1 MTAERAS
8 VVSATR
14 IVGSGP
20 ASGVRV
26 GGVMIGVAA
35 EGGVQTGCVR
45 LGRVSSRVCC
55 WAIARGR
62 TSDCTSSKAI
72 TLRIVADSTT
82 KPGMGLPFS
91 IWWNGTSSQQEHLYL
106 HTAAAPAEKPLG
118 IVLVQFAVEAFRV
131 QPLGCCFGKQ
141 A

>member
-20 ASGVRV
+20 ASGVRL

-45 LGRVSSRVCC
+45 LGRVSSRICC

-62 TSDCTSSKAI
+62 TSDCTSSEAI

-82 KPGMGLPFS
+82 KQSADYADFDL
-91 IWWNGTSSQQEHLYL
+91 ICV
-106 HTAAAPAEKPLG
+106 
-118 IVLVQFAVEAFRV
+118 IC
-131 QPLGCCFGKQ
+131 GC
-141 A
+141 